1 MRFKIAWEEAH
12 IVTIEADNEAEAKR
26 KFKSKEIIDEHKDRI
41 GDFDV
46 YPEEDL

>member
-12 IVTIEADNEAEAKR
+12 IVTIEAENEAEARR
-26 KFKSKEIIDEHKDRI
+26 KFKDKEIIDEHKERI
-41 GDFDV
+41 GALDV